1 MPSAK
6 SSFFLQCLSLFFQ
19 CSLIKCQ
26 IRPYTCRVPK
36 KAPQNATRLTNNL
49 NYLIMATDATP
60 NNIGGY
66 CIDVANKICE
76 FYSFATSMLPK
87 CLQVKR
93 RSNSAEFEM
102 NNLAFALLYWEPLIL
117 ERRRLQVH
125 TDNNGVRSKGID
137 LNMGEKSA
145 LI

>member
-1 MPSAK
+1 
-6 SSFFLQCLSLFFQ
+6 
-19 CSLIKCQ
+19 
-26 IRPYTCRVPK
+26 
-36 KAPQNATRLTNNL
+36 
-49 NYLIMATDATP
+49 MATDATP

-125 TDNNGVRSKGID
+125 TDNNAVRSKGEYGGKVRVYLDHLEKCEGVIL
-137 LNMGEKSA
+137 LNRGWEHVNRKTRAADFKKYIVPADNLSRERIAAFKSTR
-145 LI
+145 IYV